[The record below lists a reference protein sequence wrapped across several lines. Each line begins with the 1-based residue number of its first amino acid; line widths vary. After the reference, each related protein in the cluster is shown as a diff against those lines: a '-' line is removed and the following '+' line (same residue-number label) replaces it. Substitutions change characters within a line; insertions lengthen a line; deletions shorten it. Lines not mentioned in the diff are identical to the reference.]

1 MAVEPF
7 CIVIIVRHLIT
18 YRLAP
23 IVSDLKASVHDTICT
38 LPQPKKSHTLIFCLE
53 HLALIMEGIFCGIL
67 LIRLC
72 NVTTFIY
79 VQSCIHF

>member
-38 LPQPKKSHTLIFCLE
+38 LPQPKKST
-53 HLALIMEGIFCGIL
+53 ALKSQFPDMSLHCVCGNAL
-67 LIRLC
+67 
-72 NVTTFIY
+72 TFPIKRN
-79 VQSCIHF
+79 CDI